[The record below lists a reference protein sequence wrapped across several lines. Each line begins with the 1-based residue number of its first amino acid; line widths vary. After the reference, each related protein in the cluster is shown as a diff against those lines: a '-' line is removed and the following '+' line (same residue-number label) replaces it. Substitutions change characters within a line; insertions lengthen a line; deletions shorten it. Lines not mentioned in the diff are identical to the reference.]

1 MISDHEDVNSNGDCF
16 GCDDDCDNG
25 CCCCIDDYY
34 HGIGDGDSD
43 ENDIHDNFDDAD
55 DNDLVNPGYAGEPNE
70 VAGDADK
77 QDEELLS
84 VSARGQKF

>member
-1 MISDHEDVNSNGDCF
+1 MISDHEDVNSNDDCF
-16 GCDDDCDNG
+16 GCDEG
-25 CCCCIDDYY
+25 CCCCIDDYF

-55 DNDLVNPGYAGEPNE
+55 DNDHVNPGYAGEPNE

-84 VSARGQKF
+84 VSARCQKF

>member
-1 MISDHEDVNSNGDCF
+1 MVVAVALMIIFVKLWIAVVDNDV
-16 GCDDDCDNG
+16 
-25 CCCCIDDYY
+25 
-34 HGIGDGDSD
+34 
-43 ENDIHDNFDDAD
+43 HDNFDAAD
-55 DNDLVNPGYAGEPNE
+55 DNDQVNPGYAGEPNE

>member
-1 MISDHEDVNSNGDCF
+1 MISDHEDANSNDDCF

-25 CCCCIDDYY
+25 CCCCICIDDYY

-43 ENDIHDNFDDAD
+43 ENDIHDNDH
-55 DNDLVNPGYAGEPNE
+55 VNPGYAGEPNE

>member
-1 MISDHEDVNSNGDCF
+1 MISDHEDVNSNDDCF

-25 CCCCIDDYY
+25 CCCSMDDYF

-43 ENDIHDNFDDAD
+43 ENDIHDSFDDAD
-55 DNDLVNPGYAGEPNE
+55 DNDHVNPGYAGEPNE

-84 VSARGQKF
+84 VSARCQKF

>member
-1 MISDHEDVNSNGDCF
+1 MISDYDDVNS
-16 GCDDDCDNG
+16 DDDCDNG
-25 CCCCIDDYY
+25 CCCCIDDYF

-55 DNDLVNPGYAGEPNE
+55 DNDHVNPGYAGEPNE

-84 VSARGQKF
+84 VSARCQKF